1 MRIMDQGAGRR
12 NGEEK
17 VERRKREQGN
27 EDGRWRD
34 LRKKVLLLKGTL
46 LLNQSA

>member
-17 VERRKREQGN
+17 VERRKREQGK
-27 EDGRWRD
+27 ED
-34 LRKKVLLLKGTL
+34 LSKKVLLLKGTL